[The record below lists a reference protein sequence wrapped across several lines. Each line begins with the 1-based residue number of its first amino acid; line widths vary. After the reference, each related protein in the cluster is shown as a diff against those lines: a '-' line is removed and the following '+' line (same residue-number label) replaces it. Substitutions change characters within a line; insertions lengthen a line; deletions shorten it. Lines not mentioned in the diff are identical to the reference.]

1 MRLTAEQVGRAEF
14 HRDKPQ
20 GRSGPLYLN
29 RLRIATTVQPRPW
42 LRFFFEAQDARAV
55 ATRAEEAALATSRNP
70 LDLRAGYV
78 EVGASSEAGFQ
89 MRFGRQAI
97 AIGDER
103 LVGADS
109 YWDPFGQAFDAVR
122 LSYARGQFRAEA
134 FAGFLVETAR
144 RRPDPFDSASRI
156 GGIVVHLPPQGGSH
170 SLEPY
175 LLWKRGGDTRN
186 LLEQPGHRDVLTPG
200 IRAFGDGPAALD
212 YNVEIAL
219 QRGHVVTDSIS
230 AWAGHWEIGW
240 KPLGRDLGP
249 RIGLEYNYASGDSYP
264 EDGRH
269 HTFDDLYP
277 AGFNKYGIV
286 DPYAWRNLRSPSL
299 GVDMPVTRSWAF
311 YGGYRAYWLATVQDG
326 LYPGGDDF
334 VVRNPDAPSPHIGNQ
349 AFLSA
354 TYTHSERWHI
364 SAGYGHLFPGS
375 YLRRSTC
382 ASALH
387 SLYLLSN
394 LRF

>member
-1 MRLTAEQVGRAEF
+1 VGRAEF
-14 HRDKPQ
+14 HRDKSQ
-20 GRSGPLYLN
+20 NRNGRLYVN
-29 RLRIATTVQPRPW
+29 RLRIGATVQPSPW
-42 LRFFFEAQDARAV
+42 LRFFFEAQDARTV
-55 ATRAEEAALATSRNP
+55 ASRAEQAALQESRNP
-70 LDLRAGYV
+70 LDLREGYV
-78 EVGASSEAGFQ
+78 EAGASSEAGFQ
-89 MRFGRQAI
+89 VRFGRQAI

-122 LSYARGQFRAEA
+122 VSYAWGQLRADA
-134 FAGFLVETAR
+134 FTGYRVEPAR
-144 RRPDPFDSASRI
+144 RRPDPFDTASRI
-156 GGIVVHLPPQGGSH
+156 GGIVVHVPARGSH

-175 LLWKRGGDTRN
+175 LFWKRGGDTRN
-186 LLEQPGHRDVLTPG
+186 LQELPGHRDVLTAG
-200 IRAFGDGPAALD
+200 LRALGNGPAALD

-240 KPLGRDLGP
+240 KPLGRNLGP
-249 RIGLEYNYASGDSYP
+249 RLGLEYNYASGDSHP

-286 DPYAWRNLRSPSL
+286 DPYAWRNIRSPSL
-299 GVDMPVTRSWAF
+299 GVDMPVTRGWAI

-326 LYPGGDDF
+326 LYPGGDEF
-334 VVRNPDAPSPHIGNQ
+334 VVRNPNAPSPHIGNQ

-354 TYTHSERWHI
+354 TYTHSQRWHI

-375 YLRRSTC
+375 YLRRSTYV
-382 ASALH
+382 SALH

-394 LRF
+394 LNF